1 MVDLMVMVIVDSQYN
16 DVSDDVM
23 VIVVILLEFEIVN
36 VESVMYFC
44 IVLFVVEESVVK
56 EIVYSIILLN
66 VDFGDEIDCL
76 ISQIF
81 FFEILVFENIVN
93 VSVMFEGEEFILLII
108 NQKVIFEVLLFL
120 EDGEYIMDVKF
131 IDKDD
136 DFLIKEKIFLVDYFL
151 VDIVNVMN
159 VRGKIED
166 DINDFFLMSFVGYN
180 NNGVIDVFV
189 VNEVMLFV
197 DN

>member
-1 MVDLMVMVIVDSQYN
+1 MVDLMVMVIVDSQYD

-23 VIVVILLEFEIVN
+23 LIVVILLEFEIVN
-36 VESVMYFC
+36 VESDMYFC

-56 EIVYSIILLN
+56 EMVYSIILLN
-66 VDFGDEIDCL
+66 VNFGDEIDCL

-166 DINDFFLMSFVGYN
+166 DINDFFFMSFVGYN